1 MTAERGLARVVR
13 SWLREEEHESA
24 DRILETVLARLDTT
38 PQRRSRWP
46 ARRYVPVNTQLKVLI
61 AAAAVV
67 VVALVGYQLLPRNT
81 SVGGPSPTPA
91 PTPSIAPSPSPSP
104 SPLPSPTQ
112 KALVVP
118 SEGPLAVGTHDLNL
132 EGVHMTFAIAKPGW
146 ISNGIFGFDK
156 PADKAGF
163 IVWEDDADGI
173 FSDPCSS
180 TKAPP
185 VGPKAIDMA
194 NAIAGMSSI
203 ELVAG
208 PESFTIGGKPAQM
221 VMVRMPDPL
230 PCPNDQFY
238 LWYDATIRDNARYAS
253 GAGNTVRVWIIEV
266 DGKRI
271 QLDGE
276 WGPGAPASIGDE
288 LWAIVNSIQF
298 D

>member
-1 MTAERGLARVVR
+1 
-13 SWLREEEHESA
+13 
-24 DRILETVLARLDTT
+24 
-38 PQRRSRWP
+38 
-46 ARRYVPVNTQLKVLI
+46 
-61 AAAAVV
+61 
-67 VVALVGYQLLPRNT
+67 
-81 SVGGPSPTPA
+81 
-91 PTPSIAPSPSPSP
+91 
-104 SPLPSPTQ
+104 
-112 KALVVP
+112 
-118 SEGPLAVGTHDLNL
+118 
-132 EGVHMTFAIAKPGW
+132 MTFAIANPGW
-146 ISNGIFGFDK
+146 VSNGDFGFDK

-163 IVWEDDADGI
+163 IVWGDDADGV
-173 FSDPCSS
+173 FSEPCSS

-185 VGPKAIDMA
+185 VGPSALDMT

-208 PESFTIGGKPAQM
+208 PEPFTIGGKPAQM

-238 LWYDATIRDNARYAS
+238 LWYDTTIQGAARYAS
-253 GAGNTVRVWIIEV
+253 AAGNTVRVWIIEV

-276 WGPGAPASIGDE
+276 YEPSSPASIDAE

>member
-1 MTAERGLARVVR
+1 MTSERETARLVR
-13 SWLREEEHESA
+13 SWLREDEHDSA
-24 DRILETVLARLDTT
+24 ERVLQVVLDRLDST
-38 PQRRSRWP
+38 PQRRSWWP
-46 ARRYVPVNTQLKVLI
+46 ARRYTPVNTQLKVLA

-67 VVALVGYQLLPRNT
+67 VVAVVGYQLLPRNS
-81 SVGGPSPTPA
+81 SVGPGGPTPSPIVAPSPTTSATVRPTKA
-91 PTPSIAPSPSPSP
+91 P
-104 SPLPSPTQ
+104 
-112 KALVVP
+112 VVP
-118 SEGPLAVGTHDLNL
+118 AAGTLAIGRHDLNL
-132 EGVHMTFAIAKPGW
+132 EGVHLTFAIASTGW
-146 ISNGIFGFDK
+146 TSNGVFGFDNAK
-156 PADKAGF
+156 DHAGF
-163 IVWEDDADGI
+163 IVWEDDADGV

-185 VGPKAIDMA
+185 AGPSAADMA
-194 NAIAGMSSI
+194 NAIAGMSSV

-208 PESFTIGGKPAQM
+208 PEPFTIGGKPAQM

-238 LWYDATIRDNARYAS
+238 LWYDTTSSKNARYAS
-253 GAGNTVRVWIIEV
+253 AAGNTVRVWIIEA

-276 WGPGAPASIGDE
+276 YEAGAPAAVDEE